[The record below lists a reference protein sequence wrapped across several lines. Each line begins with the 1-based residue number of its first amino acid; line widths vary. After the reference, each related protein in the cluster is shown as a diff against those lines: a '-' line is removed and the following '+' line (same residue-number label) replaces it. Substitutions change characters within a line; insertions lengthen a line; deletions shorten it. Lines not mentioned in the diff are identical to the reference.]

1 MNQRRR
7 LGAFSEHMECRLV
20 LSPEFLM
27 PVAPIPV
34 ANDDDAAEVAV
45 ESSPVSLVR
54 TVSASSR
61 RVPVPVATDRGDAT
75 EVEIESTQRKQSPAV
90 VEVLPAE
97 PELVIVQV
105 VDKVRVTR
113 NVGSVGR
120 FELDD
125 ITTVTRPQKTSQPVA
140 VRDVEQTL
148 EATLRVQPP
157 PDAAPVRRVAETPS
171 AVAVTSTDA
180 TPVSNSS
187 GHLTTRPAEVDSTA
201 EPARDIQQAAVR
213 VDRVDDRTVSD
224 VPATTSDEVA
234 TIATDTKTTNVRIR
248 ATTVAASSASIEVIE
263 RAAVSTMVRPT
274 AISVATEVA
283 PSATIR
289 ETPVTE
295 LQGDD
300 SRPIVDVA
308 VRSDA
313 FAEPIDVLAPEL
325 EDESSEAQPEVV
337 AVDTEA
343 ESALPAIVELEA
355 GQIQHG
361 DRPTDPALQIRTD
374 TQRGWSDSPTTK
386 RSVIDAAVVQTLYTR
401 YRTPANNSSLLA
413 SNLLATTPLLNFEQ
427 TANHTVFGEATRLG
441 LMLAAVNH
449 MGRRSGSLVAFSDAA
464 DEVGNDGFIYSKERR
479 RRRVPIGRRMPTAF
493 ERLRR
498 TTSYLETVD
507 ERAAIPNA
515 NPSSDLLFANA
526 AMMTVLYQESE
537 NSSDDSA
544 DKFNWMLGGLAAS
557 LTGLAA
563 GRAGQLRRRNNKSA
577 RPAPVPPRY
586 SGKTLVFA
594 D

>member
-1 MNQRRR
+1 M
-7 LGAFSEHMECRLV
+7 
-20 LSPEFLM
+20 
-27 PVAPIPV
+27 
-34 ANDDDAAEVAV
+34 
-45 ESSPVSLVR
+45 
-54 TVSASSR
+54 
-61 RVPVPVATDRGDAT
+61 
-75 EVEIESTQRKQSPAV
+75 
-90 VEVLPAE
+90 
-97 PELVIVQV
+97 
-105 VDKVRVTR
+105 
-113 NVGSVGR
+113 
-120 FELDD
+120 
-125 ITTVTRPQKTSQPVA
+125 
-140 VRDVEQTL
+140 
-148 EATLRVQPP
+148 
-157 PDAAPVRRVAETPS
+157 
-171 AVAVTSTDA
+171 
-180 TPVSNSS
+180 
-187 GHLTTRPAEVDSTA
+187 
-201 EPARDIQQAAVR
+201 
-213 VDRVDDRTVSD
+213 
-224 VPATTSDEVA
+224 
-234 TIATDTKTTNVRIR
+234 
-248 ATTVAASSASIEVIE
+248 
-263 RAAVSTMVRPT
+263 
-274 AISVATEVA
+274 
-283 PSATIR
+283 
-289 ETPVTE
+289 
-295 LQGDD
+295 
-300 SRPIVDVA
+300 
-308 VRSDA
+308 
-313 FAEPIDVLAPEL
+313 
-325 EDESSEAQPEVV
+325 
-337 AVDTEA
+337 
-343 ESALPAIVELEA
+343 
-355 GQIQHG
+355 
-361 DRPTDPALQIRTD
+361 
-374 TQRGWSDSPTTK
+374 
-386 RSVIDAAVVQTLYTR
+386 QTLYTR
-401 YRTPANNSSLLA
+401 NWTPANNSSLLA